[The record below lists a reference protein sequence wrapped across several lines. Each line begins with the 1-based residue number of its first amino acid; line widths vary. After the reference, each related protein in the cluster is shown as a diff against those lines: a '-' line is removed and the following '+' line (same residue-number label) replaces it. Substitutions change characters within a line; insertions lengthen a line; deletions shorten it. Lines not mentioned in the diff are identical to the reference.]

1 MSLRSKLLWMGLLTF
16 VVFPLPAI
24 ATLRFLEGKSYSEIL
39 QLDHF
44 RLAPILE
51 GLLVGAIVGFII
63 YRITRLDVFNDIPLK
78 VEEMIQ
84 QAHLKHIDIL
94 FLSLS
99 AGFGEEVL
107 FRVGVQSYLGIVP
120 TSIIFVAI
128 HGYFS
133 IRNPKMSLYGLLVLP
148 FILILGYGY
157 VPLGLWFC
165 ISAHFSYDL
174 LLFMII
180 LQKKETDVF

>member
-1 MSLRSKLLWMGLLTF
+1 MPLRSKLLWMGLLTF

-24 ATLRFLEGKSYSEIL
+24 AILRFMEGKSFSQIL

-44 RLAPILE
+44 HLLAILE
-51 GLLVGAIVGFII
+51 GLLVGAVVGFII

-84 QAHLKHIDIL
+84 QAHLKYIDIL
-94 FLSLS
+94 FLSLA
-99 AGFGEEVL
+99 AGFGEEIL
-107 FRVGVQSYLGIVP
+107 FRVGVQSYLGIIP
-120 TSIIFVAI
+120 TSIFFVAI

-157 VPLGLWFC
+157 GTLGLWFS

-180 LQKKETDVF
+180 LQKKESDEF